1 MLRRNF
7 LFAATA
13 AVAPS
18 WSARLP
24 IQKGVFSDMLP
35 KSLSW
40 TDRFK
45 LARDV
50 GFEIVECP
58 TAVDQAE
65 AEEIKKA
72 SDTAKLPVH
81 SVMNASHGKY
91 PLSSDDP
98 AIVASGL
105 QGLETSLN
113 NAKLWGADTVL
124 LVPAFVTP
132 RVRYQ
137 DAWTRSQSEI
147 RRILPKAADMKIV
160 IAIENV
166 GNRFLLSPLE
176 FARYVD
182 EMNSP
187 WLKAYFDVGNIVRN
201 GYPQDWIRTL
211 GKRIVKLHL
220 KDPSTKEIRQPG
232 QPSRRAPLLE
242 GDVDWREVHKALTEI
257 GYIGA
262 ATVELP
268 AGDEAYLRDVV
279 RRVDIILSGG
289 VT

>member
-1 MLRRNF
+1 MYRRHF
-7 LFAATA
+7 LFASAAA
-13 AVAPS
+13 AVPS
-18 WSARLP
+18 WAARLP
-24 IQKGVFSDMLP
+24 IRKGLYSDMLP
-35 KSLSW
+35 RTLSW
-40 TDRFK
+40 ADRFK

-50 GFEIVECP
+50 GFEEVECP
-58 TAVDQAE
+58 TADDPAV

-72 SDTAKLPVH
+72 SEIARLPIH

-91 PLSSDDP
+91 PLSADDP
-98 AIVASGL
+98 AVVAAGL
-105 QGLETSLN
+105 RGIETSLQ

-132 RVRYQ
+132 KVRYQ
-137 DAWTRSQSEI
+137 DAWTRSQREI

-176 FARYVD
+176 FAEYVD
-182 EMNSP
+182 QMKSP
-187 WLKAYFDVGNIVRN
+187 WLQAYFDVGNIVRN
-201 GYPQDWIRTL
+201 GFPQDWIRTL

-220 KDPSTKEIRQPG
+220 KDPSTKNQRSAEPV
-232 QPSRRAPLLE
+232 RRAPLLE
-242 GDVDWREVHKALTEI
+242 GDVDWKEVHKALTEI
-257 GYIGA
+257 GYKGS

-268 AGDEAYLRDVV
+268 AGDEAYLRDVS

-289 VT
+289 VS